1 MEELSKKR
9 QAFIDE
15 ESKKTKTKDDLGQA
29 ITTSIHSVAKTKGY
43 VVVN

>member
-15 ESKKTKTKDDLGQA
+15 ESKKTKTQDDLGQCHYRFY
-29 ITTSIHSVAKTKGY
+29 S
-43 VVVN
+43 